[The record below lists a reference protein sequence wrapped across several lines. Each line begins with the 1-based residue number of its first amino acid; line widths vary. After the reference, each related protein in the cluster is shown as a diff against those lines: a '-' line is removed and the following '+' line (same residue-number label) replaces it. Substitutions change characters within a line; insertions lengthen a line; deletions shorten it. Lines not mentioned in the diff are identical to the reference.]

1 MAERLTDQ
9 ALFSGLLDADDRV
22 YVVDRS
28 DTTDNPAGSSRQM
41 KIEEF
46 LAGHRFQ
53 KINGCLVYKNPPQNS
68 ATVIEDQDWL
78 IYIDGTGAG
87 RLVIGF
93 VLPGF
98 TTVPTDFDDPTKF
111 MKFVDNQAAI

>member
-9 ALFSGLLDADDRV
+9 TLFAGLLAADDYV
-22 YVVDRS
+22 YIVDTS
-28 DTTDNPAGSSRQM
+28 DTTDNAAGSSRKM

-53 KINGCLVYKNPPQNS
+53 KINGCLVYKSSPQNS
-68 ATVIEDQDWL
+68 ATAIENQDWL
-78 IYIDGTGAG
+78 IYIDGTGSG

-98 TTVPTDFDDPTKF
+98 TTVPTDFDDPTRF